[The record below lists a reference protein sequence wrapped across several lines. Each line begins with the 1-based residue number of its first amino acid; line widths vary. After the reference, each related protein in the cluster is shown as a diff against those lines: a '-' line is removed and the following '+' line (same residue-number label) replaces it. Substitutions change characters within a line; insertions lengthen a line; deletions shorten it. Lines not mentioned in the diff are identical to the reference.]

1 MSENTGFG
9 HSTPRVAVVGGGF
22 TGLTTAYELS
32 KAGYA
37 VDVYEAAP
45 QVGGLA
51 AGFTLDDGF
60 PLEKAYHFL
69 YTTDR
74 HMVEMSEE
82 LGIRDKL
89 HFHPSSIIAFH
100 KGKRY
105 GFTTPVDLLKFKPL
119 SMVNRIRTGIT
130 GLWLQMIKNP
140 QPLTKVTAYEYLCR
154 VNGKKATDLV
164 WKPLLVGKFDIYWDK
179 VTMAWLWT
187 RIHQR
192 QTSKIKGELTE
203 RLGYFDG
210 GFQIVVQ
217 RWLEELDKRGVRVFT
232 GTQITRFDE
241 RDGKPVITVGGEE
254 KQYDSVLAALPSN
267 VFAKLTA
274 QHPST
279 TEAYQ
284 KQLLD
289 IDHLGAVLM
298 VMRTSEP
305 ITDTYW
311 HQIHDDDAPFLVF
324 LSLDSLVGIENTGGR
339 HIYYVG
345 DYTPND
351 SELMKA
357 SEEEIRSRWLAGVQR
372 FFPDFDPSSVLES
385 HIFKFRNAQ
394 HIVDVTYES
403 RIPSLKTPLPGY
415 YLSNFSQIF
424 PEDRGT
430 NLAVRD
436 GLKVAKMIMED
447 LPLAAE
453 RAPASAP
460 LGAA

>member
-1 MSENTGFG
+1 
-9 HSTPRVAVVGGGF
+9 
-22 TGLTTAYELS
+22 
-32 KAGYA
+32 
-37 VDVYEAAP
+37 
-45 QVGGLA
+45 
-51 AGFTLDDGF
+51 
-60 PLEKAYHFL
+60 
-69 YTTDR
+69 
-74 HMVEMSEE
+74 
-82 LGIRDKL
+82 
-89 HFHPSSIIAFH
+89 
-100 KGKRY
+100 
-105 GFTTPVDLLKFKPL
+105 
-119 SMVNRIRTGIT
+119 
-130 GLWLQMIKNP
+130 
-140 QPLTKVTAYEYLCR
+140 VTAYEYLCR
-154 VNGKKATDLV
+154 INGKKATDLV
-164 WKPLLVGKFDIYWDK
+164 WKPLLVGKFDVFWDK
-179 VTMAWLWT
+179 ITMAWLWT

-217 RWLEELDKRGVRVFT
+217 RWLEELAKRDVRVHT

-274 QHPST
+274 GHPAA

-284 KQLLD
+284 KQLSG

-298 VMRTSEP
+298 VLRTSEP

-311 HQIHDDDAPFLVF
+311 HQIHDADAPFLVF
-324 LSLDSLVGIENTGGR
+324 LSLDSLIGVERTGGR
-339 HIYYVG
+339 YIYYVG
-345 DYTPND
+345 DYTQND
-351 SELMKA
+351 SELMHA
-357 SEEEIRSRWLAGVQR
+357 SEDEIRQRWLAGIQR
-372 FFPDFDPSSVLES
+372 FFPEFDPADVMES

-403 RIPSLKTPLPGY
+403 RIPDLKTPLPGY

-436 GLKVAKMIMED
+436 GLKVARMIMED
-447 LPLAAE
+447 LPLAPE
-453 RAPASAP
+453 R
-460 LGAA
+460 GAAPVSATA